1 MATVIAL
8 HAHPDDEA
16 LLTGGTLALLASQGH
31 RALVVYATDGAAGLS
46 DETGALGAVR
56 TAEAQRAVAALGLPP
71 PRWLGYAD
79 SGEGDVDSRPPRAF
93 ADADVGE
100 AAGRLA
106 ALLTAEHADVLLTYD
121 EAGGYGHPDHRQA
134 HRVALAAAALAGTPR
149 VLQATVDRTLLRRV
163 VRVLRVV
170 PGLAAHLTAP
180 RLGSGFTARE
190 HLTHRIDVRSQLAR
204 KHAALAAHASQTT
217 GGADLRTVALFLRLP
232 RPLFTAVLRHEWFRE
247 DALLGDSPHRLRT
260 DLGLGSPGDT
270 VIPARQ
276 PVRPAADRT
285 HPSRPGER

>member
-16 LLTGGTLALLASQGH
+16 LLTGGTLALLAAQGH
-31 RALVVYATDGAAGLS
+31 RVLVVFATDGAAGLS
-46 DETGALGAVR
+46 DEAGALGPVR
-56 TAEAQRAVAALGLPP
+56 TAEADRAVAALGLPP

-79 SGEGDVDSRPPRAF
+79 SGEGADRPHGAF
-93 ADADVGE
+93 ADADVDV
-100 AAGRLA
+100 AAARLA
-106 ALLTAEHADVLLTYD
+106 ALLTAERADVLVTYD

-163 VRVLRVV
+163 VRVLRLV

-180 RLGSGFTARE
+180 RLGTGFTARE
-190 HLTHRIDVRSQLAR
+190 HLTHRIDVRPQLAR
-204 KHAALAAHASQTT
+204 KRAALAAHASQTT

-232 RPLFTAVLRHEWFRE
+232 RPLFTAVLGHEWFRE
-247 DALLGDSPHRLRT
+247 DALLGDAPHRLRT

-270 VIPARQ
+270 VTAAGPS
-276 PVRPAADRT
+276 VRPAADRP